1 MNKYAK
7 CFGVCINIQ
16 RQLHESVVGSQKKF
30 FACIYAS
37 FEDISQRSV
46 HQLLTQKRRLIC
58 S

>member
-16 RQLHESVVGSQKKF
+16 RQLHESAVGSQKKF
-30 FACIYAS
+30 FAGIYAS

-46 HQLLTQKRRLIC
+46 LQSLTQKRRLIC